1 MKRVTALIVAFIILS
16 LSCGFVAIY
25 DVAKNT
31 DEDVVVIDGHLTEK
45 YEPMRPDM
53 ADYAVKLFQKV
64 SDKYLFD
71 NDCYFLLIPDKNM
84 YLCEEK
90 SDYDKYYSYIKEQ
103 LPFVQMIDVYD
114 LVDADDYYYTDMHLR
129 QEKTI
134 DIAQKVSDAMNNDV
148 ALSFEK
154 VAVDV
159 EFFGNYAK
167 RYSSKVQPDEL
178 FYLTNSTI
186 ENLKTKEDIFIYD
199 FEKLDTDEPYEF
211 FLSGNQSVVHI
222 KNEKAKSDKR
232 LVIFRDSF
240 ASSLAPLLADSYS
253 EIVLIDLRYI
263 MSDMI
268 GEYVDFENAD
278 VLFMY
283 STKLINNSLCMR

>member
-1 MKRVTALIVAFIILS
+1 MQLAS
-16 LSCGFVAIY
+16 L
-25 DVAKNT
+25 
-31 DEDVVVIDGHLTEK
+31 
-45 YEPMRPDM
+45 
-53 ADYAVKLFQKV
+53 
-64 SDKYLFD
+64 
-71 NDCYFLLIPDKNM
+71 
-84 YLCEEK
+84 
-90 SDYDKYYSYIKEQ
+90 
-103 LPFVQMIDVYD
+103 
-114 LVDADDYYYTDMHLR
+114 
-129 QEKTI
+129 
-134 DIAQKVSDAMNNDV
+134 
-148 ALSFEK
+148 
-154 VAVDV
+154 
-159 EFFGNYAK
+159 
-167 RYSSKVQPDEL
+167 YSSKVQPDEL